1 MHTIDDWRNTLLELQ
16 KNIIAGGAGRM
27 NWCARPRERPRP
39 TLDICC
45 GTGRGKDTAI
55 TIDVPEVAKQKLVM

>member
-1 MHTIDDWRNTLLELQ
+1 
-16 KNIIAGGAGRM
+16 M